1 VQSVLPVLI
10 LKMVPLRMPLNL
22 APRSKKDK
30 KIMTKLSA
38 KMSASLKKY
47 RDNIKAGGFSMLE
60 AVVVVGVLLA
70 LAVGGFIAYGK
81 ITENAKKASTE
92 SAASSVYTAI
102 LAAEMDG
109 DSTTDPFDVIADY
122 NASQDVIVVSAV
134 SGSPTAVPV
143 ADGAGVDDATLVV
156 TATNDGITATRG

>member
-1 VQSVLPVLI
+1 
-10 LKMVPLRMPLNL
+10 
-22 APRSKKDK
+22 
-30 KIMTKLSA
+30 MTKLSA
-38 KMSASLKKY
+38 KMTASLKKY

-102 LAAEMDG
+102 LAADMDG
-109 DSTTDPFDVIADY
+109 DSTTDPFDVITDY
-122 NASQDVIVVSAV
+122 NASQDAIEITAV
-134 SGSPTAVPV
+134 SGTTPAPVV
-143 ADGAGVDDATLVV
+143 ADAGVDDATLVV
-156 TATNDGITATRG
+156 TATHADGVTATRG